1 MKKIENILKKR
12 IMLLDGGMG
21 TMIQEHKLNEDDYR
35 SELFKNHD
43 SSLQGNNDLLSIT
56 QPKIIKDIH
65 LKYLNAG
72 SDIIET
78 NTFNAN
84 SISQE
89 DYHLQDKVFE
99 MNLESAKIAREVV
112 DEFNAKHNKQA
123 FVCGSIG
130 PTNRTASLSP
140 KVEDLSYR
148 NVTFD
153 QLYDAY
159 YEQIDGL
166 VQGGI
171 DIVMIE
177 TIFDTLNCK
186 AAIIAVKDYFENKKI
201 SLPIMISVTIVDKSG
216 RTLSGQT
223 LEAFWHTIKFAKPL
237 SVGINCALGVTDMA
251 PYLKELSKIS
261 NCFIS
266 AFPNA
271 GLPNEL
277 GEYDDSPS
285 FMAEEI
291 KKLADHGS
299 LNIIGGCCGTTPEH
313 IRAIKDKLFESSP
326 RIVPTIDFDTSY
338 TGIEPLIFREN
349 INFVNIGERTNV
361 TGSSIFKKLIKNG
374 DFEKALDV
382 AKEQIDNGAQII
394 DVNMDEGMLDS
405 KEIME
410 KYLRYI
416 SSDPNIAK
424 VPIMIDSSKW

>member
-1 MKKIENILKKR
+1 MKKIEDILKKR

-21 TMIQEHKLNEDDYR
+21 TMIQEHKLSEDDYR
-35 SELFKNHD
+35 SKLFKDHN

-89 DYHLQDKVFE
+89 DYDLQDKVFE
-99 MNLESAKIAREVV
+99 MNFESAKIAREVV
-112 DEFNAKHNKQA
+112 DKFNEENNKQA

-153 QLYDAY
+153 ELYDAY

-186 AAIIAVKDYFENKKI
+186 AAIIAFKDYLDKKSI
-201 SLPIMISVTIVDKSG
+201 DIPLMISVTVVDKSG

-223 LEAFWHTIKFAKPL
+223 LEAFWHTIKFSKPL

-251 PYLKELSKIS
+251 PYLEELSKIS
-261 NCFIS
+261 NIDLS
-266 AFPNA
+266 DLSLAFVCLSHSSSNRP
-271 GLPNEL
+271 
-277 GEYDDSPS
+277 
-285 FMAEEI
+285 
-291 KKLADHGS
+291 KLYLKS
-299 LNIIGGCCGTTPEH
+299 L
-313 IRAIKDKLFESSP
+313 S
-326 RIVPTIDFDTSY
+326 
-338 TGIEPLIFREN
+338 
-349 INFVNIGERTNV
+349 
-361 TGSSIFKKLIKNG
+361 
-374 DFEKALDV
+374 
-382 AKEQIDNGAQII
+382 
-394 DVNMDEGMLDS
+394 
-405 KEIME
+405 
-410 KYLRYI
+410 
-416 SSDPNIAK
+416 
-424 VPIMIDSSKW
+424 

>member
-1 MKKIENILKKR
+1 MVNQGNQLSSWFFFMKKIEDILKKR

-21 TMIQEHKLNEDDYR
+21 TMIQEHKLGEDDYR

-43 SSLQGNNDLLSIT
+43 LSLQGNNDLLSIT

-89 DYHLQDKVFE
+89 DYNLQEKVFD
-99 MNLESAKIAREVV
+99 MNFESAKIAREVV
-112 DEFNAKHNKQA
+112 DKFNAKHNKKA

-177 TIFDTLNCK
+177 TIFDTLNSK
-186 AAIIAVKDYFENKKI
+186 AAIIAVKDYF
-201 SLPIMISVTIVDKSG
+201 VY
-216 RTLSGQT
+216 R
-223 LEAFWHTIKFAKPL
+223 
-237 SVGINCALGVTDMA
+237 
-251 PYLKELSKIS
+251 
-261 NCFIS
+261 
-266 AFPNA
+266 
-271 GLPNEL
+271 
-277 GEYDDSPS
+277 
-285 FMAEEI
+285 
-291 KKLADHGS
+291 
-299 LNIIGGCCGTTPEH
+299 
-313 IRAIKDKLFESSP
+313 
-326 RIVPTIDFDTSY
+326 
-338 TGIEPLIFREN
+338 
-349 INFVNIGERTNV
+349 
-361 TGSSIFKKLIKNG
+361 
-374 DFEKALDV
+374 
-382 AKEQIDNGAQII
+382 
-394 DVNMDEGMLDS
+394 
-405 KEIME
+405 
-410 KYLRYI
+410 
-416 SSDPNIAK
+416 
-424 VPIMIDSSKW
+424 